1 MGAKATSHT
10 THISLRR
17 SSRYPRNGKTHNNTH
32 TTNTIKE
39 VYHGL

>member
-17 SSRYPRNGKTHNNTH
+17 SSRTTPVTGNANNT
-32 TTNTIKE
+32 TYTIKE

>member
-17 SSRYPRNGKTHNNTH
+17 SSQTTPVTGNTNNT
-32 TTNTIKE
+32 TNIIKE